1 MSGVSLRRRFTVN
14 FAVLALVVATLFAGL
29 TYIGVRHIVVTS
41 RQASDLQQA
50 YVNAALVR
58 SAIGDGVDQVPTLL
72 ESLDTAT
79 SSTSFVR
86 VGSTWFAGSRK
97 ASPLSLPDS
106 MKSAGNE
113 HVTRQVVITDNQ
125 PVLIIAIPLPSVGAT
140 YFQRRELRDVN
151 GTLVRLL
158 GVLFL
163 GAVVTAVV
171 GAVGGRRATRR
182 AVAPLEETASAA
194 RQVASGDLSARLPVS
209 GRDDEVAMLSRAFN
223 EMIELL
229 VQRLERDARFAGDVS
244 HELRSP
250 LTTLAMTT
258 ELLRAHRAELSPDAQ
273 EALDLLSGDVETF
286 QSLVEDL
293 LEMARADAG
302 SDNLVIENL
311 NAHELVHQCVMAA
324 TRRHQLPSSTV
335 VVTPAALEA
344 RVNVDR
350 RRFERVVTNLL
361 ENGYRYGG
369 GTVIVHVDA
378 STTNVL
384 IDVDDNGAGIHA
396 ADRERVFERFYRG
409 TSAGARGDQRGSGL
423 GLALVAEHMAR
434 FGGSATVSN
443 ADLGGCRVRLTLPR
457 ASEDAS

>member
-41 RQASDLQQA
+41 RQASDLQQS

-58 SAIGDGVDQVPTLL
+58 SALADGVAEVPALL
-72 ESLDTAT
+72 TSLDTAT

-86 VGSTWFAGSRK
+86 VGSTWFAGSVG
-97 ASPLSLPDS
+97 ATPLSLPDS
-106 MKSAGNE
+106 MKIQSAE
-113 HVTRQVVITDNQ
+113 HVTRQVVITDGQ
-125 PVLIIAIPLPSVGAT
+125 PVLVIAVPLPSVGAT
-140 YFQRRELRDVN
+140 YFQRRELTDVN

-158 GVLFL
+158 GVLLL
-163 GAVVTAVV
+163 GAAVTTVV
-171 GAVGGRRATRR
+171 GAFGGRRATRR

-209 GRDDEVAMLSRAFN
+209 GRDDEVATLSRAFN

-229 VQRLERDARFAGDVS
+229 VERLERDARFAGDVS

-250 LTTLAMTT
+250 LTTLAMTA
-258 ELLRAHRAELSPDAQ
+258 ELLRAHRSELSPEAQ

-302 SDNLVIENL
+302 SDDLIIEHL
-311 NAHELVHQCVMAA
+311 NIHELVHQCVLAA
-324 TRRHQLPSSTV
+324 TRRHHLPSSTV
-335 VVTPAALEA
+335 VATSPALEA
-344 RVNVDR
+344 FVAVDR
-350 RRFERVVTNLL
+350 RRFERIITNLL

-378 STTNVL
+378 GDNTVV
-384 IDVDDNGAGIHA
+384 IDVEDNGSGIA
-396 ADRERVFERFYRG
+396 LADRERVFERFYRG
-409 TSAGARGDQRGSGL
+409 STAGARGDQRGSGL
-423 GLALVAEHMAR
+423 GLALVAEHTAR
-434 FGGSATVSN
+434 FGGTVTVSD
-443 ADLGGCRVRLTLPR
+443 ALIGGCRIRITLPR
-457 ASEDAS
+457 VREELA

>member
-14 FAVLALVVATLFAGL
+14 FAVLALAVATLFAGL

-58 SAIGDGVDQVPTLL
+58 SAVADGVGDVPALL
-72 ESLDTAT
+72 ASLDIAT

-86 VGSTWFAGSRK
+86 VGSTWIAGDLR

-106 MKSAGNE
+106 MKLQSTD
-113 HVTRQVVITDNQ
+113 HVTRQVVITDGR
-125 PVLIIAIPLPSVGAT
+125 PVLVVAVPLPSVGAT
-140 YFQRRELRDVN
+140 YFQRRELTDVN
-151 GTLVRLL
+151 NTLVRLL

-163 GAVVTAVV
+163 GAAVTTVV
-171 GAVGGRRATRR
+171 GAFGGRRATRR

-194 RQVASGDLSARLPVS
+194 RRVAGGDLSARLPVS
-209 GRDDEVAMLSRAFN
+209 GRDDEVATLSRAFN

-229 VQRLERDARFAGDVS
+229 VERLERDARFAGDVS

-258 ELLRAHRAELSPDAQ
+258 EILRAHRSELSPEAQ

-293 LEMARADAG
+293 LEMARAEVGGD
-302 SDNLVIENL
+302 DLIIERL
-311 NAHELVHQCVMAA
+311 KIHELAHQCVLAA

-335 VVTPAALEA
+335 VASPEALAAFVA
-344 RVNVDR
+344 VDR
-350 RRFERVVTNLL
+350 RRFERVITNLL

-369 GTVIVHVDA
+369 GTVLVRIDA
-378 STTNVL
+378 DDNTVVV
-384 IDVDDNGAGIHA
+384 DVDDNGPGIA
-396 ADRERVFERFYRG
+396 TTDRERVFERFYRG
-409 TSAGARGDQRGSGL
+409 VTAGARGDQRGTGL
-423 GLALVAEHMAR
+423 GLALVAEHVAR
-434 FGGSATVSN
+434 FGSTVAVSD
-443 ADLGGCRVRLTLPR
+443 AALGGCRVRITLPR
-457 ASEDAS
+457 VSEDLA

>member
-41 RQASDLQQA
+41 RQASDLQQS

-58 SAIGDGVDQVPTLL
+58 SALADGVAEVPALL
-72 ESLDTAT
+72 TSLDTAT

-86 VGSTWFAGSRK
+86 VGSTWFAGSVG
-97 ASPLSLPDS
+97 ATPLSLPDS
-106 MKSAGNE
+106 MKIQSAE
-113 HVTRQVVITDNQ
+113 HVTRQVVITDGQ
-125 PVLIIAIPLPSVGAT
+125 PVLVIAVPLPSVGAT
-140 YFQRRELRDVN
+140 YFQRRELTDVN

-158 GVLFL
+158 GVLLL
-163 GAVVTAVV
+163 GAAVTTVV
-171 GAVGGRRATRR
+171 GAFGGRRATRR

-209 GRDDEVAMLSRAFN
+209 GRDDEVATLSRAFN

-229 VQRLERDARFAGDVS
+229 VERLERDARFAGDVS

-250 LTTLAMTT
+250 LTTLAMTA
-258 ELLRAHRAELSPDAQ
+258 ELLRAHRSELSPEAQ

-302 SDNLVIENL
+302 SDDLIIEHL
-311 NAHELVHQCVMAA
+311 NIHELVHQCVLAA
-324 TRRHQLPSSTV
+324 TRRHHLPSSTV
-335 VVTPAALEA
+335 VATSPALEA
-344 RVNVDR
+344 FVAVDR
-350 RRFERVVTNLL
+350 RRFERIITNLL

-378 STTNVL
+378 GDNTVV
-384 IDVDDNGAGIHA
+384 IDVDDNGSGIA
-396 ADRERVFERFYRG
+396 LADRERVFERFYRG
-409 TSAGARGDQRGSGL
+409 STAGARGDQRGSGL
-423 GLALVAEHMAR
+423 GLALVAEHTAR
-434 FGGSATVSN
+434 FGGTVTVSD
-443 ADLGGCRVRLTLPR
+443 ALIGGCRIRITLPR
-457 ASEDAS
+457 VREELA